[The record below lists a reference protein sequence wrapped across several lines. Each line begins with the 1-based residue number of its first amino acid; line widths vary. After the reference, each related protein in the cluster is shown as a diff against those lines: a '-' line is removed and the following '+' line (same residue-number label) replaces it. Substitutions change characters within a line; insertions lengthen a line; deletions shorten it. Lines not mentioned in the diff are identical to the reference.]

1 MIRPISEASDSSDRE
16 AGFTLIEALA
26 AIVILAFGIIA
37 VANLLIV
44 AASSNQI
51 GNLSTAAAVEASE
64 TMEKLKAIEFCTLR
78 NVTASGTSI
87 GSLTADLP
95 ATIPPPATP
104 VAAWP
109 QPEVVDAAGVPVF
122 NSHRQVQGVGVVRTR
137 WTISNMSDIY
147 LTPVLSIV
155 VESQVVSG
163 PGGRRTAFGGDLSKA
178 QFRTFRTCTGRGC
191 PEGAGPCP

>member
-1 MIRPISEASDSSDRE
+1 MIRSISEAPDSSARE

-51 GNLSTAAAVEASE
+51 GNLSTAAAIEATE

-78 NVTASGTSI
+78 NVTPSGTSV
-87 GSLTADLP
+87 GDLAADVP
-95 ATIPPPATP
+95 AAIPPAGTYAPFP
-104 VAAWP
+104 E
-109 QPEVVDAAGVPVF
+109 PEVVDAAGVPVF
-122 NSHRQVQGVGVVRTR
+122 NAHRQIQGVGIVRTR
-137 WTISNMSDIY
+137 WTITNLSDIY
-147 LTPVLSIV
+147 LTPVLAIV
-155 VESQVVSG
+155 VESQVVNG
-163 PGGRRTAFGGDLSKA
+163 PGLPRTTFGGDLSKA

-191 PEGAGPCP
+191 PEGAGVCPP